1 MPLPWEGAMIELLER
16 QKRLTA
22 NQWKLIC
29 TANIAD
35 LLDFFDFF
43 LIGYV
48 TAALT
53 KEWSL
58 PYWQGGAI
66 LLASGLGAV
75 PGAFIWGWLG
85 DRIGRRTVFI
95 WSAVTISLATG
106 IMVFTPGPDAVI
118 PGWLFLVFFRVF
130 VGVGNAGI
138 FTIDLPLVQEFIPA
152 YKRGWVSALVTTL
165 LPAGGMLAGFVAASL
180 LPIIGWR
187 YLFLVGLSPLVLVFM
202 IRYWVPESPR
212 WLIRMGR
219 HEEARKSL
227 AWALMIDPNEIALP
241 ATLPAT
247 EQTRWLEL
255 FKYPR
260 LVAAGCL
267 TGLTQTGGA
276 SLGLWGATLLV
287 IVLNTT
293 PAHAAFLMAFVSL
306 SGILGR
312 FFITALIEPLG
323 RRGAGTLA
331 CGMAALLTVSAG
343 YLYDVFIGGWSLF
356 YMLLIAG
363 GFFSS
368 AIYTVVGPYMS
379 EIWPTRLRSSG
390 MGMSY
395 GIGNLGGKVLGP
407 AGLAVIMGA
416 GDIIKPATPNLVML
430 GPAFVYFACWY
441 LLGIIGFWVFGPE
454 TKGRTFE
461 EMDDAHDRPV
471 AAARPVAQSAGN

>member
-1 MPLPWEGAMIELLER
+1 MIERLEQQ
-16 QKRLTA
+16 QKLTP

-58 PYWQGGAI
+58 TYWQGGAI

-75 PGAFIWGWLG
+75 PGAFVWGWLG
-85 DRIGRRTVFI
+85 DKIGRRTVFI

-106 IMVFTPGPDAVI
+106 MMVFTPGPAALI
-118 PGWLFLVFFRVF
+118 PGWLFLMFFRFF
-130 VGVGNAGI
+130 VGIGNAGI

-152 YKRGWVSALVTTL
+152 HKRGWVSALVTTL
-165 LPAGGMLAGFVAASL
+165 LPAGSMLAGIIAATL
-180 LPIIGWR
+180 LPVIGWR
-187 YLFLVGLSPLVLVFM
+187 GLFLVGLSPLVLVFM
-202 IRYWVPESPR
+202 IRFWVPESPR
-212 WLIRMGR
+212 WLMRVGR

-227 AWALMIDPNEIALP
+227 AWALMVDPKEIVLPTALP
-241 ATLPAT
+241 GT
-247 EQTRWLEL
+247 EQPTRWLDL

-287 IVLNTT
+287 IVLSTS
-293 PAHAAFLMAFVSL
+293 PAHAAFLMIFVNL
-306 SGILGR
+306 AGILGR
-312 FFITALIEPLG
+312 FSITALIEPLG
-323 RRGAGTLA
+323 RRGAGSLY
-331 CGMAALLTVSAG
+331 CVMAAILIVLAG
-343 YLYDVFIGGWSLF
+343 YSYDVYIGTWSVF
-356 YMLLIAG
+356 YMLIVAQ

-379 EIWPTRLRSSG
+379 EIWPARLRSSG

-395 GIGNLGGKVLGP
+395 GVGNLGGKVFGP
-407 AGLAVIMGA
+407 LGLALIMGA
-416 GDIIKPATPNLVML
+416 GDLIKPAAPNLVML
-430 GPAFVYFACWY
+430 GPAFIYFASWY
-441 LLGIIGFWVFGPE
+441 VLGVVGFWVFGHE

-461 EMDDAHDRPV
+461 EMDTALDAPV
-471 AAARPVAQSAGN
+471 AAGTPARAPAT

>member
-1 MPLPWEGAMIELLER
+1 MIERLEA
-16 QKRLTA
+16 QKKLTA

-29 TANIAD
+29 TANVAD

-58 PYWQGGAI
+58 TYWQGGAI

-75 PGAFIWGWLG
+75 PGAFVWGWLG
-85 DRIGRRTVFI
+85 DKIGRRTVFI

-106 IMVFTPGPDAVI
+106 IMVLTPGPDGFV
-118 PGWLFLVFFRVF
+118 PGWLFLMFFRFF
-130 VGVGNAGI
+130 VGIGNAGI

-152 YKRGWVSALVTTL
+152 HKRGWVSALITTL
-165 LPAGGMLAGFVAASL
+165 LPGGSLLAGIIAATL
-180 LPIIGWR
+180 LPVIGWR
-187 YLFLVGLSPLVLVFM
+187 GLFLVGLSPIVLVFM
-202 IRYWVPESPR
+202 IRWWVPESPR

-227 AWALMIDPNEIALP
+227 AWALMIDPREIELP
-241 ATLPAT
+241 RTVAAS
-247 EQTRWLEL
+247 EQTRWLDL

-260 LVAAGCL
+260 LLAAGCM

-287 IVLNTT
+287 VVLNIA
-293 PAHAAFLMAFVSL
+293 PAYAAFLMIFVGVSA
-306 SGILGR
+306 IVGR

-331 CGMAALLTVSAG
+331 CVMAALLTVAGG
-343 YLYDVFIGGWSLF
+343 YLYNVFIGSWSVF
-356 YMLLIAG
+356 YMLLVSSS
-363 GFFSS
+363 FFSS
-368 AIYTVVGPYMS
+368 AIYSVVGPYMA
-379 EIWPTRLRSSG
+379 EIWPARLRSSG
-390 MGMSY
+390 MGFCY
-395 GIGNLGGKVLGP
+395 GVGNIGGKVLGP
-407 AGLAVIMGA
+407 LGLALIMGA
-416 GDIIKPATPNLVML
+416 GDIIKPAAPNLVML
-430 GPAFVYFACWY
+430 GPAFVYFASWY
-441 LLGIIGFWVFGPE
+441 LLGVVGFWVFGPE

-461 EMDDAHDRPV
+461 EMDLAHDAP
-471 AAARPVAQSAGN
+471 AGASAGARAPAL

>member
-1 MPLPWEGAMIELLER
+1 MIERLEQ
-16 QKRLTA
+16 QKRLTG

-43 LIGYV
+43 LIGYI

-53 KEWSL
+53 KEWSM

-106 IMVFTPGPDAVI
+106 IMVFTPGPNAVI
-118 PGWLFLVFFRVF
+118 PGWLFLVFFGVF
-130 VGVGNAGI
+130 VGIGNAGI

-165 LPAGGMLAGFVAASL
+165 LPAGGMLAGFVAAWL
-180 LPIIGWR
+180 LPLIGWR
-187 YLFLVGLSPLVLVFM
+187 YLFLGWLSPLVLVLM
-202 IRYWVPESPR
+202 IRYRVPGSPR

-227 AWALMIDPNEIALP
+227 AWALMIDPREIALP
-241 ATLPAT
+241 AMVPAT
-247 EQTRWLEL
+247 EQTRWLDL

-267 TGLTQTGGA
+267 TGMTQTGGA
-276 SLGLWGATLLV
+276 SFGLWGATLLV

-293 PAHAAFLMAFVSL
+293 PAHAADLMVFTGL
-306 SGILGR
+306 SGIIGR
-312 FFITALIEPLG
+312 VFITPLIEPLG
-323 RRGAGTLA
+323 VRRGRTL
-331 CGMAALLTVSAG
+331 G
-343 YLYDVFIGGWSLF
+343 FR
-356 YMLLIAG
+356 IAG
-363 GFFSS
+363 
-368 AIYTVVGPYMS
+368 V
-379 EIWPTRLRSSG
+379 
-390 MGMSY
+390 
-395 GIGNLGGKVLGP
+395 
-407 AGLAVIMGA
+407 
-416 GDIIKPATPNLVML
+416 
-430 GPAFVYFACWY
+430 
-441 LLGIIGFWVFGPE
+441 
-454 TKGRTFE
+454 
-461 EMDDAHDRPV
+461 
-471 AAARPVAQSAGN
+471 

>member
-1 MPLPWEGAMIELLER
+1 MIERLEA
-16 QKRLTA
+16 QKKLTA

-53 KEWSL
+53 KEWQL

-106 IMVFTPGPDAVI
+106 VMVFTPGPAALI

-130 VGVGNAGI
+130 VAIGNAGI

-165 LPAGGMLAGFVAASL
+165 LPGGGMLAGLVSSWL
-180 LPIIGWR
+180 LPLIGWR

-212 WLIRMGR
+212 WLMRMGR
-219 HEEARKSL
+219 MEEARKSL
-227 AWALMIDPNEIALP
+227 AWALMIDPREIALP
-241 ATLPAT
+241 AMVPAT
-247 EQTRWLEL
+247 EQTRWLDL

-267 TGLTQTGGA
+267 TGMTQTGGA
-276 SLGLWGATLLV
+276 SFGLWGATLLV

-293 PAHAAFLMAFVSL
+293 PAHAAYLMVFTGL
-306 SGILGR
+306 SGIIGR
-312 FFITALIEPLG
+312 FFITALIEPMG

-343 YLYDVFIGGWSLF
+343 YFYDVYVGTWSLF
-356 YMLLIAG
+356 YVLMIAG
-363 GFFSS
+363 TFFSS

-379 EIWPTRLRSSG
+379 EIWPARLRSSG
-390 MGMSY
+390 MGVSY
-395 GIGNLGGKVLGP
+395 GVGNLGGKVLGP
-407 AGLAVIMGA
+407 AGLAMIMGA
-416 GDIIKPATPNLVML
+416 GDIIKPAAPNLKML

-441 LLGIIGFWVFGPE
+441 ILGIIGFWVFGPE

-461 EMDDAHDRPV
+461 EMDLAHDAP
-471 AAARPVAQSAGN
+471 AGASSPARAPAV